1 MTTGPTII
9 TTTDELT
16 ARCRAWRSAPY
27 LAVDTEFMREKTY
40 WPILCLIQVGAPEES
55 VAIDPMANGIDL
67 TPFFELLCEPSV
79 LKVFHAARQDIEVFH
94 HLTGKI
100 PAPIFDTQI
109 AAMVCGFGES
119 VSYEKLV
126 KKIEGA
132 EVDKAIRFTDWARRP
147 LTDRQVLYALSDVSH
162 LRPIYEHLA
171 RELERTERRSW
182 LDEELAA
189 LSDPKLYAAD
199 PEEGWRRL
207 KPRTA
212 NRRYLAILRELA
224 AWRER
229 EAQRR
234 DVPRNRIVRDEA
246 LTEIAAHAPSKANEL
261 AHSRAM
267 SPKIAEGPFGEAMLA
282 GVQRGLA
289 VPEAE
294 CPILPPPPARG
305 LGGSPLADL
314 LRVLLKMKAEDSG
327 VAPRLIASSDDLD
340 LIAAPGEVTG
350 VAALGGWRFELFGAD
365 ALAMKDGRLALSA
378 ERGRIILVPREPSGA
393 LGEPIMKRGGRRGRG
408 RGHGRRPGPTTP

>member
-1 MTTGPTII
+1 MSDGPTII
-9 TTTDELT
+9 TTTDALA
-16 ARCRAWRSAPY
+16 ARCRAWRSASY
-27 LAVDTEFMREKTY
+27 IAVDTEFMREKTY

-94 HLTGKI
+94 HLMGKI
-100 PAPIFDTQI
+100 PVPIFDTQI

-126 KKIEGA
+126 NKIEGA

-147 LTDRQVLYALSDVSH
+147 LTNRQVLYALSDVSH
-162 LRPIYEHLA
+162 LRPIYEHLS
-171 RELERTERRSW
+171 RELERTARRPW

-189 LSDPKLYAAD
+189 LSDPKLYTAD
-199 PEEGWRRL
+199 PDEGWRRL
-207 KPRTA
+207 KPRTG
-212 NRRYLAILRELA
+212 NRRFLAILRELA

-246 LTEIAAHAPSKANEL
+246 LTEIAAHAPTTAEEL
-261 AHSRAM
+261 SRSRAM
-267 SPKIAEGPFGEAMLA
+267 SPKISEGPFGEALLA
-282 GVQRGLA
+282 AVKRGKTI
-289 VPEAE
+289 PDAE
-294 CPILPPPPARG
+294 CPLLPPAPARG

-314 LRVLLKMKAEDSG
+314 LRVLLKLKSEESG
-327 VAPRLIASSDDLD
+327 VAPRLIASADDLD
-340 LIAAPGEVTG
+340 LIAAPGDVTG
-350 VAALGGWRFELFGAD
+350 VQALQGWRHDVFGMAAL
-365 ALAMKDGRLALSA
+365 ALKEGRLALSA
-378 ERGRIILVPREPSGA
+378 ERGQIIIVPREPSGA
-393 LGEPIMKRGGRRGRG
+393 LGEPIMKQSGRRGRG
-408 RGHGRRPGPTTP
+408 RGRRHGPAET